1 MRIEKLTRNFI
12 AAQKQWLV
20 SQAASARLS
29 AAIPVLKKRAKTIA
43 ELGGL
48 CHFLVDERPLSL
60 SDSAKAQLSPDIKA
74 RLARLLPR
82 LAPASVWDAA
92 SLNALLKTF
101 ATDEGVGMGQIGPG
115 LRAALTGGA
124 PAPDLGQTLELLGR
138 EEALARLKDQSGLQD
153 QTGLKDQ
160 TG

>member
-1 MRIEKLTRNFI
+1 
-12 AAQKQWLV
+12 
-20 SQAASARLS
+20 
-29 AAIPVLKKRAKTIA
+29 
-43 ELGGL
+43 
-48 CHFLVDERPLSL
+48 
-60 SDSAKAQLSPDIKA
+60 
-74 RLARLLPR
+74 
-82 LAPASVWDAA
+82 
-92 SLNALLKTF
+92 
-101 ATDEGVGMGQIGPG
+101 MGQIGPG